1 MSRVITFAV
10 TAIAA
15 LIVSPST
22 HADGCD
28 HGVSQL
34 AADLCALDDLQRVT
48 ASLDALYDRMMQDPA
63 FASRSNR
70 LQASEQAWA
79 AYRDV
84 ECRFEDSW
92 AEGGSMQPMLNSDCA
107 RALTA
112 RRIADLT
119 AAFSCVHDSSPGNCR
134 SP

>member
-1 MSRVITFAV
+1 MRLAPAFAV
-10 TAIAA
+10 TMTVVLLA
-15 LIVSPST
+15 SPST
-22 HADGCD
+22 HAAGCGPD
-28 HGVSQL
+28 ASQPAL
-34 AADLCALDDLQRVT
+34 DLCALDNLQRVN

-63 FASRSNR
+63 LASRLNR
-70 LQASEQAWA
+70 LQASEQTWA

-119 AAFSCVHDSSPGNCR
+119 AALSCVHDANPGNCR